1 MNRETKFRGKSKFR
15 EKWVYGN
22 LHILNEDGFKEA
34 WILEPHAPGDVSGWD
49 MSYTFLKE
57 DVYFDSVGEY
67 TGLKDKNGD
76 EIFEGDI
83 LEWKEK
89 NYGWHSG
96 DKEVIKKRKVVKYQ
110 THYGAGWNFGMSH
123 KDEAKRF
130 SFPLPAD
137 AEIIGNKFENP
148 NLLSND

>member
-1 MNRETKFRGKSKFR
+1 MNNREIKFRVWDKSWERMMSIQEAYTEWEGADRDSKTFGFFVN
-15 EKWVYGN
+15 ELFSNN
-22 LHILNEDGFKEA
+22 LDRY
-34 WILEPHAPGDVSGWD
+34 VV
-49 MSYTFLKE
+49 MQ
-57 DVYFDSVGEY
+57 Y

-76 EIFEGDI
+76 EIYGADI